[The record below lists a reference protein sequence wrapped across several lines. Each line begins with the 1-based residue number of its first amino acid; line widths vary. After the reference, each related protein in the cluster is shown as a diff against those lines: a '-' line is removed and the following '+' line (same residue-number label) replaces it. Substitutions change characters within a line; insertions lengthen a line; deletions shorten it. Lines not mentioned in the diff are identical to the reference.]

1 VALKKIKLECS
12 DEGVPS
18 STLREICVL
27 KELSAHS
34 GIVKLLE
41 VLHGGKKK
49 EKMYLV
55 FEFFN
60 SDL

>member
-1 VALKKIKLECS
+1 MALKKIKLECS

-18 STLREICVL
+18 STLREICDL

-41 VLHGGKKK
+41 VLHGGK
-49 EKMYLV
+49 
-55 FEFFN
+55 
-60 SDL
+60 